1 MSRGPTHFS
10 SDEEG
15 EDVLVTEAHYLP
27 GANFL
32 SYTPVIS
39 NTHLSILGVDE
50 KMCDWHGTRHII
62 VS

>member
-39 NTHLSILGVDE
+39 NTHFVVQPQILLLV
-50 KMCDWHGTRHII
+50 MVPR
-62 VS
+62 